1 MAVPRIST
9 SHSIQTNLRGV
20 PNTSRTL
27 RDGNNIKRSLS
38 PRSHYVH
45 SAGKSVLDV
54 RMRNKSRG
62 MDARS
67 LKSGAVSKV
76 SQNRSLQSRA
86 AASQVSDYDARK
98 FNPYFFGGAGSE
110 MGSHKSPPTKMSKE
124 VQDRLYG
131 KTHHMCTT
139 RLCST
144 HHFGKRV
151 YPPPKPPEV
160 PKRAVSVVNKRTY
173 TDRSLS
179 PMRLSEGANRNGH
192 RRLAENV
199 NKDWALSEIY
209 QNVKARFKD
218 AESGGHRNREIEE
231 NFK

>member
-1 MAVPRIST
+1 
-9 SHSIQTNLRGV
+9 
-20 PNTSRTL
+20 
-27 RDGNNIKRSLS
+27 
-38 PRSHYVH
+38 
-45 SAGKSVLDV
+45 
-54 RMRNKSRG
+54 
-62 MDARS
+62 
-67 LKSGAVSKV
+67 
-76 SQNRSLQSRA
+76 
-86 AASQVSDYDARK
+86 
-98 FNPYFFGGAGSE
+98 
-110 MGSHKSPPTKMSKE
+110 MSKE

-131 KTHHMCTT
+131 ITKHMCTT

-151 YPPPKPPEV
+151 YPPPKPPVE
-160 PKRAVSVVNKRTY
+160 PKRAVSVVNKRTF

-192 RRLAENV
+192 RRLAENL

-218 AESGGHRNREIEE
+218 AENGTRHREVEE